1 MLEDGDTLWAQLREQ
16 QLDYFTTQAPLWRFS
31 VNSNAQHFL
40 PEASWLL
47 DWGGSQR
54 WLRGDYAVDEL
65 ESLAEHAGGQVSLY
79 RGGDRLQ
86 DVFHTQPEA
95 LRQLHQRLKQSF
107 DPNGIFNPGRL
118 YSWM

>member
-1 MLEDGDTLWAQLREQ
+1 MPSTFCQK
-16 QLDYFTTQAPLWRFS
+16 T
-31 VNSNAQHFL
+31 
-40 PEASWLL
+40 WLL

-54 WLRGDYAVDEL
+54 WLRGDFAADEL
-65 ESLAEHAGGQVSLY
+65 EALAESAGGQVSLY

-95 LRQLHQRLKQSF
+95 LRQLHQRLKHAF
-107 DPNGIFNPGRL
+107 DPSGIFNPSRL